1 MGKTSFIQFVSNVVE
16 DNFGMIPISFNNNDG
31 QSIDELIFHLIEKL
45 SKEFNK
51 GYWGK
56 SFVDGF
62 LKRINE
68 INILGTKLSL
78 ENQKDLIDDIKTHF
92 SELLIEIC
100 QNFENKGIFIIIGD
114 INGLSDNIEFTNW
127 YKSLFESIQFY
138 QNHVPIVFALI
149 SYPDEF
155 NNLCII
161 NESFTRIFK
170 FIEIDRLKDTE
181 IKDFFVN
188 HFKNWL

>member
-62 LKRINE
+62 LK
-68 INILGTKLSL
+68 
-78 ENQKDLIDDIKTHF
+78 
-92 SELLIEIC
+92 
-100 QNFENKGIFIIIGD
+100 
-114 INGLSDNIEFTNW
+114 
-127 YKSLFESIQFY
+127 ESM
-138 QNHVPIVFALI
+138 
-149 SYPDEF
+149 
-155 NNLCII
+155 
-161 NESFTRIFK
+161 K
-170 FIEIDRLKDTE
+170 
-181 IKDFFVN
+181 
-188 HFKNWL
+188 